1 MNYVIGYEN
10 KGGSVSAYMLHNAE
24 VHFGELNDAKAALT
38 YIQARKPDRKW
49 KLYELVEVK
58 DGRDAPKGNKTV
70 KGTGESDSTGD

>member
-10 KGGSVSAYMLHNAE
+10 KGGVISAYMLHNAE
-24 VHFGELNDAKAALT
+24 VHHGQLNDAKAALT

-58 DGRDAPKGNKTV
+58 DGNKKEKERSANTDTNV
-70 KGTGESDSTGD
+70 AEG

>member
-24 VHFGELNDAKAALT
+24 VHHGQLNDAKAALT

-58 DGRDAPKGNKTV
+58 DGNKKEKERSANTDTNV
-70 KGTGESDSTGD
+70 AEG